1 MNQLCNKFGKEH
13 ELSKNIGN
21 LHDYLGITIDYSIKG
36 KVVFTMFVFLE
47 DIIVE
52 CPDDLKKATS
62 IFPAN
67 DNLFKLSKNS
77 PRLNNKKSDLFHQ
90 ITTRLLF
97 AAKQARPNIQVCVA
111 FLCTQ
116 VKNPHEDNYK
126 KLGRVIKYVQKTIY
140 LPL

>member
-1 MNQLCNKFGKEH
+1 MVQFHVDDLKASHRDPEVLKEFVNQLCKEFGKEH

-21 LHDYLGITIDYSIKG
+21 LHDYLEITIDYSIKG
-36 KVVFTMFVFLE
+36 KVVFTMFNYLK

-67 DNLFKLSKNS
+67 NNLFKLNKDS
-77 PRLNNKKSDLFHQ
+77 PRFDNKTSNLFHQ
-90 ITTRLLF
+90 ITARLLF
-97 AAKQARPNIQVCVA
+97 AAKRARPDIQVCVA

-116 VKNPHEDNYK
+116 NKGP
-126 KLGRVIKYVQKTIY
+126 I
-140 LPL
+140 